1 MSVALIYTFLFGI
14 EAFMAQLE
22 QSFYILT
29 MQGIYNNIYDN
40 VHNII
45 GWDPNEGK
53 KNVERGTEVTVDAND
68 IDTGWERILE
78 EKVKMSQV
86 SYSAIPIYL

>member
-1 MSVALIYTFLFGI
+1 
-14 EAFMAQLE
+14 
-22 QSFYILT
+22 

-53 KNVERGTEVTVDAND
+53 KNVERGTEVTADASD
-68 IDTGWERILE
+68 IGTGGGS
-78 EKVKMSQV
+78 MSQGEV
-86 SYSAIPIYL
+86 NMVKGTYLHTPIRL